1 MKPNK
6 NYSFKLICYSLVI
19 LIVLQACGSSNVFYA
34 KAESSLESIK
44 KLEEHKSVSS
54 KKLVLKIGDK
64 LEVSS
69 LYKVTTDSVFF
80 KFKRNAVKGYT
91 LKEIKGYYIQKRNV
105 ASGVGAAG
113 LAASS
118 AYAFGTA
125 VLTQLDT
132 WESIGH
138 IVFAGFSGLV
148 SIGLILV
155 GSTLAEQTV
164 IRFKETP
171 TGIYIS
177 TTTQTIVE
185 RDKTLQ

>member
-1 MKPNK
+1 MKTNK
-6 NYSFKLICYSLVI
+6 NYRFKLICYSLVI
-19 LIVLQACGSSNVFYA
+19 FIALQACGSSNVFYA

-44 KLEEHKSVSS
+44 KLEQSKSVSS
-54 KKLVLKIGDK
+54 KKLVLKSGDK
-64 LEVSS
+64 LEVAS

-80 KFKRNAVKGYT
+80 AFKRNTVEGYT
-91 LKEIKGYYIQKRNV
+91 LEEIKGYYIQKRNV

-113 LAASS
+113 FAASLV
-118 AYAFGTA
+118 YAVGTVA
-125 VLTQLDT
+125 ITQLDT
-132 WESIGH
+132 WDSLGH
-138 IVFAGFSGLV
+138 FVFAGFSGLV
-148 SIGLILV
+148 SIGLILI